1 MKRRVPILISIIAV
15 AGLMSI
21 TVFWHSLL
29 AQSSGTVFWHSLLAR
44 PSGSLHLQSFFA
56 AIRKFGISLIVVL

>member
-29 AQSSGTVFWHSLLAR
+29 AQSSGTVFWHGLLAVYIFN
-44 PSGSLHLQSFFA
+44 LLFA
-56 AIRKFGISLIVVL
+56 AIRKFVISLIVVL

>member
-1 MKRRVPILISIIAV
+1 MKRRVPIPISIIAV

-21 TVFWHSLL
+21 TVFWHGLL
-29 AQSSGTVFWHSLLAR
+29 AVYIFNL
-44 PSGSLHLQSFFA
+44 FFA